1 MTNESQ
7 DNRLRPAKTSFWVW
21 VALLLGLVVTAG
33 PFLWMVSTSFK
44 LPANQFDGSFFPY
57 PATLD
62 NYTRLFTSAPYLL
75 AEIYNSLEVS
85 VLSTI
90 GQVLT
95 CAMAGFAFSVFQ
107 FRGRNFLFALLL
119 LTLTIPPQVTLI
131 PNFIIFSHLG
141 LIGTK
146 IPLWIVSFLGGA
158 FGTFLLRQYFASIP
172 FELAEAA
179 RMDGASLIHIFLRVY
194 FPLSKPALS
203 ALAILTFTGA
213 WNENGTFRFTREV
226 GATVEVGFEGT
237 ALRLI
242 AQRFDDGGRAE
253 LRLDGKVVDT
263 LDLYGPGRGL
273 PFEWRRSGLA
283 PGKHGLS
290 LSVTG
295 EKAAESKD
303 HYINIVG
310 LDISE

>member
-1 MTNESQ
+1 MTNESE
-7 DNRLRPAKTSFWVW
+7 NHRLRRPKTSLWGWATLV
-21 VALLLGLVVTAG
+21 LGLVVTAG

-44 LPANQFDGSFFPY
+44 LPSHQFDGSFFPY

-85 VLSTI
+85 VLSTV

-107 FRGRNFLFALLL
+107 FRGRNFLFAVLL

-158 FGTFLLRQYFASIP
+158 FGTFLLRQYFSSIP

-213 WNENGTFRFTREV
+213 WNELIRPLVYLPSNQKLTTL
-226 GATVEVGFEGT
+226 TV
-237 ALRLI
+237 
-242 AQRFDDGGRAE
+242 
-253 LRLDGKVVDT
+253 
-263 LDLYGPGRGL
+263 
-273 PFEWRRSGLA
+273 
-283 PGKHGLS
+283 GLS
-290 LSVTG
+290 LYQAQYSGQWTFLMACAVISILPILLVFLVAQKQIIEGSALTG
-295 EKAAESKD
+295 IK
-303 HYINIVG
+303 
-310 LDISE
+310 

>member
-1 MTNESQ
+1 MYFHYAPLRKEAVWPFALCFGPVVLAFRDINRAETQTLAAGEPGTLLEHVPGERLTWRMKNASHATARPFYACREGESYTLYL
-7 DNRLRPAKTSFWVW
+7 DPTLPCR
-21 VALLLGLVVTAG
+21 
-33 PFLWMVSTSFK
+33 VSTR
-44 LPANQFDGSFFPY
+44 DM
-57 PATLD
+57 
-62 NYTRLFTSAPYLL
+62 R
-75 AEIYNSLEVS
+75 
-85 VLSTI
+85 
-90 GQVLT
+90 
-95 CAMAGFAFSVFQ
+95 
-107 FRGRNFLFALLL
+107 
-119 LTLTIPPQVTLI
+119 
-131 PNFIIFSHLG
+131 
-141 LIGTK
+141 
-146 IPLWIVSFLGGA
+146 
-158 FGTFLLRQYFASIP
+158 
-172 FELAEAA
+172 
-179 RMDGASLIHIFLRVY
+179 
-194 FPLSKPALS
+194 
-203 ALAILTFTGA
+203 FTGA